1 MVHGILEEFLR
12 RQSSAEPPL
21 GVRPYDAVDRQQLRE
36 IAERRFEELRTSGL
50 AGNRLVWEAAAADV
64 WADLETFLRE
74 DEAWRAEHGWEP
86 AGFEQSF
93 GYDEPGSWPPLDLE
107 VDGLTLRFRG
117 QIDRI
122 DLAGGGLRAFLYDY
136 KTGRTDSYKTVDV
149 DPVIAG
155 QALQLALYAEAAR
168 RNLGGPAVEAAYWFI
183 SSRGGFAMHGLRK
196 SADEVSARLREVLGH
211 IATGIQAG
219 AFPAVPGEEDEFYG
233 GFDNCRW
240 CDYDRVC
247 PNARDQIW
255 LGKREAPAYRHY
267 EALALPVLRP

>member
-1 MVHGILEEFLR
+1 M
-12 RQSSAEPPL
+12 
-21 GVRPYDAVDRQQLRE
+21 RPSDEADREQLRD
-36 IAERRFEELRTSGL
+36 IAERNFQELRSSGL
-50 AGNRLVWEAAAADV
+50 AGNPLVWQATAADV
-64 WADLETFLRE
+64 WADLETFLSE
-74 DEAWRAEHGWEP
+74 DQAWRAEHGWQP
-86 AGFEQSF
+86 SRFEQSF
-93 GYDEPGSWPPLDLE
+93 GYEEPGSWPPLDLD

-122 DLAGGGLRAFLYDY
+122 DLAENGQRAFLYDY

-168 RNLGGPAVEAAYWFI
+168 RNLGSPAIEAAYWFI

-196 SADEVSARLREVLGH
+196 SAAEVSARLREVLGH
-211 IATGIQAG
+211 IAAGIQTG
-219 AFPAVPGEEDEFYG
+219 AFPAVPGEEDEYYG

-247 PNARDQIW
+247 PNARDQLW
-255 LGKREAPAYRHY
+255 LSKREAPACRHY
-267 EALALPVLRP
+267 EVLALPAIQP